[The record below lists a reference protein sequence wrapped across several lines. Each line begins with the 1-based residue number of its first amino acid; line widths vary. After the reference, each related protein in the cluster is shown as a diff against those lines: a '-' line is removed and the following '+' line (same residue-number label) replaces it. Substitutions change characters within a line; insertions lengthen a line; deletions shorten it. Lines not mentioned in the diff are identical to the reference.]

1 MAASPPAQTDQHDT
15 WEVLPEEVSGL
26 RIQFD
31 DLLILDCR
39 TEHEYRTLHVRGAKL
54 LPLQEMSIRVPELE
68 NWRHRVVLIY
78 CRSGRRS
85 RIVARYL
92 SERGFR
98 CVRSVAGGI
107 ESWEQRDPGACE
119 C

>member
-1 MAASPPAQTDQHDT
+1 MTPAD
-15 WEVLPEEVSGL
+15 VAGL
-26 RIQFD
+26 RAQFE

-39 TEHEYRTLHVRGAKL
+39 TELEYRERHVHDAML
-54 LPLQEMSIRVPELE
+54 IPLQEMSIRASELDH
-68 NWRHRVVLIY
+68 WRRRLVLIY
-78 CRSGRRS
+78 CRTGRRS

-92 SERGFR
+92 SERGFA

-107 ESWEQRDPGACE
+107 ESWEQHDPEACA